1 MRLLRNSGSEIIR
14 RGELRVSDFD
24 SLTAMDGDRAIDFTG
39 KWSRAIAR
47 KLELR

>member
-1 MRLLRNSGSEIIR
+1 MKWLLNKKENLMRLLRNSGSEIIR

-39 KWSRAIAR
+39 K
-47 KLELR
+47 